1 MNSRQIE
8 LVRASFA
15 KIEPVTEEA
24 AVLFYARLFELN
36 PDLRRLFK
44 IDIREQGHKLMEILG
59 FAIAGLDSLDELTPV
74 LQALGVRHA
83 GYGVEDSHY
92 DTVGA
97 ALLWTLKQALKAEY
111 TVETNQAW
119 ETLYTFLSETMKGAA
134 NRKSSETA
142 AVV

>member
-1 MNSRQIE
+1 MNNKQIE

-15 KIEPVTEEA
+15 RIEPVTEEA
-24 AVLFYARLFELN
+24 AVLFYARLFELD

-59 FAIAGLDSLDELTPV
+59 FAIAGLDRLDELTPV
-74 LQALGVRHA
+74 LQALGLRHA
-83 GYGVEDSHY
+83 GYGVEESHY

-97 ALLWTLKQALKAEY
+97 ALLWTFEQALKDEY

-119 ETLYTFLSETMKGAA
+119 ETLYTFLSETMKGGARQRA
-134 NRKSSETA
+134 GTA